1 VVAVI
6 APSGVVAPAG
16 FVAAGTAC
24 GIKASGEP
32 DLSLVAAGSPVP
44 AAAVFTTSRAAAP
57 PVVLGRRVLSSG
69 LLRAVVVNSG
79 CANAGTGEA
88 GLADAEAVSAC
99 AAEALGAR
107 PGEVLVSSTGPI
119 GPRLPVDRIRGALPG
134 LVDGAGRTP
143 EHALAAARGIMTT
156 DSMPKLAG
164 HLAPAGWRVG
174 GMAKGAGMV
183 RPDLATMLAFVT
195 TDAVF
200 DAPELDAVLRR
211 AVDVTFNCL
220 NVDGCQSTNDTVL
233 VMASGESGIRPD
245 PVEFAAAVTEVCR
258 ALSRQMAADAE
269 GASKVVDLRVRG
281 AAGDREA
288 RALAMAIADSAL
300 VRSSFYGG
308 DPNWGRVLAALGA
321 AGVELD
327 PTAVGIA
334 YEGVPVAGGGVG
346 IGADEDQVAALLA
359 GDFTLDVVV
368 GDGPGAAEVVT
379 TDLTPDYV
387 RFNGERS

>member
-1 VVAVI
+1 VVAVTT
-6 APSGVVAPAG
+6 PPGVLAPAG
-16 FVAAGTAC
+16 FVAAGVAC
-24 GIKASGEP
+24 GIKVSGEP
-32 DLSLVAAGSPVP
+32 DLSLLAADVPVP

-57 PVVLGRRVLSSG
+57 PVVLGRRVLSSCR
-69 LLRAVVVNSG
+69 LRAVVVNSG

-99 AAEALGAR
+99 AAAALGAG
-107 PGEVLVSSTGPI
+107 PAEVLVSSTGPI

-134 LVDGAGRTP
+134 LVEGAGRTP
-143 EHALAAARGIMTT
+143 QHALAAARGIMTT
-156 DSMPKLAG
+156 DSVPKLAD

-195 TDAVF
+195 TDAIV
-200 DAPELDAVLRR
+200 DAAELDVALRR

-220 NVDGCQSTNDTVL
+220 NVDGCQSTNDTVV
-233 VMASGESGIRPD
+233 VMASGQSGIRPD
-245 PVEFAAAVTEVCR
+245 PVDFAAGLTDVCR

-334 YEGVPVAGGGVG
+334 YEGVPVAAGGMG
-346 IGADEDQVAALLA
+346 IGADEDRVSALLG
-359 GDFTLDVVV
+359 GDFTVDVVV
-368 GDGPGAAEVVT
+368 GNGPGAADVVT